1 MIVASLFHHVAEP
14 NDCCGAQSHV
24 DVITARLPPAT
35 RAAHPSSMFMVNEAD
50 AAAIRAAYF
59 DEGELSA
66 AIELRRRFPGIV
78 DNARARECARTI
90 AGWRPELAQ
99 QAEVTPLR
107 PRKRRQSTTT

>member
-1 MIVASLFHHVAEP
+1 
-14 NDCCGAQSHV
+14 
-24 DVITARLPPAT
+24 
-35 RAAHPSSMFMVNEAD
+35 MFMVNESD

-90 AGWRPELAQ
+90 AGWRPEPVPPPAK
-99 QAEVTPLR
+99 VTPLR
-107 PRKRRQSTTT
+107 PRKQR